1 MKKLQSSAAAKA
13 CAILLLLISAF
24 GAAMFGVRAVLAFQ
38 YVTEESWQ
46 SSAGYYDAL
55 ERRRQE
61 LKKGIDLSYQVDE
74 LTWQIETGA
83 AGPLAYA
90 DLEVFQEQA
99 AQVKEHFARNN
110 TWFRFRVVSSDG
122 TEVLSTNLKE
132 GEALSKVVRE
142 VQYYSFEPQAQ
153 VENGGPYDDGNGD
166 ASSKADGEK
175 GAGAAQGGDVP
186 QDKVWEWL
194 GLPARLVL
202 EYGVPEEVSLSVQDE
217 FYHIWRTWE
226 LERTA
231 FHEYLTGFV
240 CMGALALACLL
251 YTSPSPRD

>member
-61 LKKGIDLSYQVDE
+61 LKKGINLSYQVRE
-74 LTWQIETGA
+74 MTWQIETGA

-90 DLEVFQEQA
+90 DLEAFQEQA
-99 AQVKEHFARNN
+99 AQVEEHFARNN

-132 GEALSKVVRE
+132 GEALSKVEIGRAHV
-142 VQYYSFEPQAQ
+142 
-153 VENGGPYDDGNGD
+153 
-166 ASSKADGEK
+166 
-175 GAGAAQGGDVP
+175 
-186 QDKVWEWL
+186 
-194 GLPARLVL
+194 
-202 EYGVPEEVSLSVQDE
+202 
-217 FYHIWRTWE
+217 
-226 LERTA
+226 
-231 FHEYLTGFV
+231 
-240 CMGALALACLL
+240 
-251 YTSPSPRD
+251 